1 MIEAAALPGAADPL
15 QSPFAGTDV
24 CREAGLSLPDGA
36 SRPMFDDDL
45 WDFTEIIGLP
55 RQMSRVSRRF
65 DFTAITSTRW
75 RLLAKEQIMAMLA
88 TRHEAVMP
96 MPHAYRTP
104 LHLVTAFSRLAEL
117 TRFLNWLASQGTAS
131 LADVDD
137 DCCAAWLAHRRY
149 LLDASGHIVG
159 ERSPATRRAAAQTVA
174 DLVTHREL
182 FTTDRVPA
190 DLRPWGG
197 AAPSVV
203 AEMPCGT
210 GQNKTPPVSDSLLQP
225 MLAAALYLTGTLG
238 PHAPRLLEQVR
249 AADQRWSLKHGE
261 HVLSGRLPAREIT
274 QVLEGYEERGEPL
287 PMAAGHVIR
296 KRLEAG
302 WSPGDPLAPVSL
314 GLIARQA
321 GFTQFWAQWIP
332 PLRDRI
338 EAAIAAVG
346 AEKPF
351 GRDAPAVDRAD
362 GESSIPWTVPLDRL
376 EAVALTGIIRTAAIT
391 LLAAV
396 SGMRSSELMEL
407 EAGCCR
413 PPEEHGPGLVRYRL
427 ASKVIKGQPLGGTPD
442 EWVVIEPAYRAAQLI
457 ERLHDNPQP
466 GKPLLGRFAFD
477 VRHTWLR
484 NWVNGPSGQRLGLAP
499 FPDGPVSLRALR
511 RTLSIELAYRP
522 GGMLAAKL
530 HLKHIAVAT
539 TEGYASRP
547 GGAQA
552 ELLAE
557 VNKHEAERNLGLVWA
572 ELRNYQQGIMPAGPG
587 ARELTEFFAHIDGKL
602 TASDPGA
609 PKAQASDRDV
619 LNLITKRA
627 RTLHLGTA
635 NYCWF
640 TDPSRALC
648 LKLAGTPAADKPLIG
663 MCDSARCPQA
673 THHPCHRP
681 VWAEHAENTKT
692 FLGQLG
698 PTRKTEKARLQADH
712 DRALRVLDA
721 IDAASP
727 DTDDQEQE
735 QHADHR

>member
-1 MIEAAALPGAADPL
+1 MTGTAALPGAKGPV
-15 QSPFAGTDV
+15 QSPFAGADV
-24 CREAGLSLPDGA
+24 CQEAGLSLPDGA
-36 SRPMFDDDL
+36 PRPVFEDDL
-45 WDFTEIIGLP
+45 WDFTQVIGLP
-55 RQMSRVSRRF
+55 RQLSKVSRRF
-65 DFTAITSTRW
+65 DFAAIAGASW
-75 RLLAKEQIMAMLA
+75 QLVAKEQIMAMLA
-88 TRHEAVMP
+88 PRHDAVMP
-96 MPHAYRTP
+96 LPHAYRTP
-104 LHLVTAFSRLAEL
+104 LHLGTAFGRLAEL
-117 TRFLNWLASQGTAS
+117 TRFLNWLASQGTTS
-131 LADVDD
+131 LADIDE
-137 DCCAAWLAHRRY
+137 DCCEAWMAHRRF
-149 LLDASGHIVG
+149 LLDDDGHVAG
-159 ERSPATRRAAAQTVA
+159 ERSPATRRAAAQVVA

-182 FTTDRVPA
+182 FTTDRVSA
-190 DLRPWGG
+190 GLRPWRGS
-197 AAPSVV
+197 APSVV
-203 AEMPCGT
+203 AEMPAP
-210 GQNKTPPVSDSLLQP
+210 GQNKTPPVADSVLQP
-225 MLAAALYLTGTLG
+225 LLAAALYLTGILG
-238 PHAPRLLEQVR
+238 PHAPELLEQVR
-249 AADQRWSLKHGE
+249 DADQKWSLKHGE
-261 HVLSGRLPAREIT
+261 HVLTGRLPAREII
-274 QVLEGYEERGEPL
+274 QVLEGYEERNEPL
-287 PMAAGHVIR
+287 PAAAEHVIR
-296 KRLEAG
+296 KRLDGG
-302 WSPGDPLAPVSL
+302 WSPDDPLAPISL

-321 GFTQFWAQWIP
+321 GFTQFWGQWIP
-332 PLRDRI
+332 HLRHRI
-338 EAAIAAVG
+338 EATLAAVG
-346 AEKPF
+346 AEKPL
-351 GRDAPAVDRAD
+351 GRDAAAVDRAAGD
-362 GESSIPWTVPLDRL
+362 GTVPWTAPLDRL
-376 EAVALTGIIRTAAIT
+376 EAIALVGIVRTASIT

-407 EAGCCR
+407 EVGCCR

-442 EWVVIEPAYRAAQLI
+442 EWVVIEPAYEAAHLL
-457 ERLHDNPQP
+457 ERLHDDPQP

-499 FPDGPVSLRALR
+499 IPDDPVSLRASR

-557 VNKHEAERNLGLVWA
+557 VNKHEADRNLDLVWA

-602 TASDPGA
+602 AGSGPGA
-609 PKAQASDRDV
+609 PRTQASDRDI

-627 RTLHLGTA
+627 RALHLGTA

-648 LKLAGTPAADKPLIG
+648 LRLAGTPAADKPLIG

-681 VWAEHAENTKT
+681 VWAEHAEQTKA
-692 FLGQLG
+692 FLGSLG
-698 PTRKTEKARLQADH
+698 PTRKTERARLQADH
-712 DRALRVLDA
+712 DRAMRVLDA

-727 DTDDQEQE
+727 GTDDMEN
-735 QHADHR
+735 HADHR